1 MDVKMELLA
10 RFFLG
15 AKISSLFVRICV
27 DWLLLKIPIFQWNFL
42 SRSIF
47 VFVCTNKLFFLTKKW
62 EIFGIFKEKIII
74 FLKFEIWHLV
84 SLQFIVKLPI
94 KNSDYSQLFN
104 IKETKNSK
112 ETEEHLEIIAINILI
127 LVKKYP

>member
-1 MDVKMELLA
+1 M
-10 RFFLG
+10 
-15 AKISSLFVRICV
+15 
-27 DWLLLKIPIFQWNFL
+27 
-42 SRSIF
+42 
-47 VFVCTNKLFFLTKKW
+47 
-62 EIFGIFKEKIII
+62 
-74 FLKFEIWHLV
+74 
-84 SLQFIVKLPI
+84 QFIVKLPI

>member
-1 MDVKMELLA
+1 MK
-10 RFFLG
+10 
-15 AKISSLFVRICV
+15 
-27 DWLLLKIPIFQWNFL
+27 L
-42 SRSIF
+42 SNRSIF
-47 VFVCTNKLFFLTKKW
+47 VFLCTNKLFFLTRKC

-74 FLKFEIWHLV
+74 FLKFEIWHLL
-84 SLQFIVKLPI
+84 SLQFIVKLYITI